1 MRLFIAIMLSDDM
14 KKAVTGTMH
23 ELKKADVRGS
33 YVPAQNLHVTL
44 AFIGETKDA
53 SAVKT
58 AMQTLSC
65 KPFRMAF
72 AEMGVF
78 DNLLW
83 VGIKGNQGLNQLAK
97 YVGTALDEAQI
108 PYDRKKFVPHVTI
121 IRNMGGPWKKVSPP
135 KADMTV
141 KKVSLM
147 KSEQKNGKQVYTE
160 IFSVD
165 LGGKA

>member
-1 MRLFIAIMLSDDM
+1 MRLFIAIVLSDDM

-23 ELKKADVRGS
+23 ELKKAGVRGG

-53 SAVKT
+53 AAIKA
-58 AMQTLSC
+58 AMQTISC

-83 VGIKGNQGLNQLAK
+83 VGVKGNQGLNKLAK
-97 YVGTALDEAQI
+97 YVTSALDAAQI
-108 PYDRKKFVPHVTI
+108 SYDRKKFVPHITI

-135 KADMTV
+135 KGDMSV
-141 KKVSLM
+141 KKLSLM
-147 KSEQKNGKQVYTE
+147 KSEQKDGKRVYTE
-160 IFSVD
+160 VGSSER
-165 LGGKA
+165 GGKG